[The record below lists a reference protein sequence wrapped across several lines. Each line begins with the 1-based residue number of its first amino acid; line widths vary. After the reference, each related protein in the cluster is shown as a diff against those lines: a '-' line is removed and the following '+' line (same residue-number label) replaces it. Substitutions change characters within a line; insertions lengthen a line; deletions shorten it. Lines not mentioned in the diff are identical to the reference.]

1 MGELAHGRFSA
12 KMVSACTIPGGGG
25 GAGRGGGF
33 SAHPCVLGPD
43 GFVSQDFA
51 ESSEILAMGRAAGLR
66 GLGCPHDG
74 RGS

>member
-12 KMVSACTIPGGGG
+12 KMVSVCTIPGVS
-25 GAGRGGGF
+25 GRGGGF

-51 ESSEILAMGRAAGLR
+51 ESNEILAVGRVAGLCS
-66 GLGCPHDG
+66 LSCPHDS